1 MNFNVRESATTARCS
16 RRKTPWALLLPGC
29 PPRGCP
35 DFNPAPASPR
45 LLALGSLPRWA
56 APAIYDLPGL
66 CPLTRP
72 SSWTSDLWEPWCWR
86 TSSPV
91 ASCRQR
97 FDAGS
102 RAPLRDT
109 GGGGL
114 RPPYE
119 TSRLGTPFRLPAN
132 LFGAPQPT
140 ADPARAGCARRGSVL
155 NALAPH
161 HPSRPSLRSQKQ
173 LWLVAPHRRFA
184 AHFGRNA
191 AKFHQFRLKFA
202 FVMAIVYRY
211 INSSLLL
218 LFGFRLCSKISSG
231 FPRPFFYRITCYSF
245 TLFVYAALNLKLTA
259 KSTPCAAVCLDR
271 IDVSLSRLVA

>member
-1 MNFNVRESATTARCS
+1 MPASAQTDDRQLQYPLRLGRVLNRAICHSFADVALPEGIHLPVCKLHHRCALRLPKILVHRHRINSSCRGHHEGETRHRRTMNFNVRESATTARCS

-132 LFGAPQPT
+132 LIGAPQPT
-140 ADPARAGCARRGSVL
+140 ADPARAG
-155 NALAPH
+155 
-161 HPSRPSLRSQKQ
+161 
-173 LWLVAPHRRFA
+173 
-184 AHFGRNA
+184 
-191 AKFHQFRLKFA
+191 
-202 FVMAIVYRY
+202 
-211 INSSLLL
+211 
-218 LFGFRLCSKISSG
+218 
-231 FPRPFFYRITCYSF
+231 
-245 TLFVYAALNLKLTA
+245 
-259 KSTPCAAVCLDR
+259 
-271 IDVSLSRLVA
+271 